1 MKDNSRMILKSKVI
15 ESVRA
20 GVRKQVIE
28 TYQSWASGFITK
40 DEFECSMWDIRFTAD
55 SIVTT
60 MGTMDVLSADDVYDL
75 CRFIY
80 SLTETY

>member
-15 ESVRA
+15 ESVRT
-20 GVRKQVIE
+20 GVRKHVVEI
-28 TYQSWASGFITK
+28 YQAWASGFITK
-40 DEFECSMWDIRFTAD
+40 EEFECSMWDIRFTAD
-55 SIVTT
+55 SIVEA
-60 MGTMDVLSADDVYDL
+60 MGSMDVLSADDVYDL